1 MPRTNLTLL
10 DGSTN
15 FKISTLAEHG
25 RTDSHKCATEAKKTK
40 NKTKQKEQATIAG
53 KLVPVRKITLEV
65 PNDSAISSGL
75 KKMGVKEKEA
85 LTKLHDVAY
94 YITLKG
100 GPFADFKDRIDL
112 GKLHGV
118 KFQSGA

>member
-25 RTDSHKCATEAKKTK
+25 RTDSHKCATEAKKKTK
-40 NKTKQKEQATIAG
+40 KKQKEQATIAG
-53 KLVPVRKITLEV
+53 KLIPMRKITLEV

-94 YITLKG
+94 YIALKG
-100 GPFADFKDRIDL
+100 EPFADFKDRIDL

>member
-40 NKTKQKEQATIAG
+40 KKQKEQATIVG
-53 KLVPVRKITLEV
+53 KLIPMRKITLEV

-112 GKLHGV
+112 GKLHEV

>member
-1 MPRTNLTLL
+1 MEAQTSKYRHLQNTEEQTV
-10 DGSTN
+10 
-15 FKISTLAEHG
+15 ISVQQ
-25 RTDSHKCATEAKKTK
+25 RQKKTK

-53 KLVPVRKITLEV
+53 KLIPVRKITLEV

-112 GKLHGV
+112 GKLHGM

>member
-1 MPRTNLTLL
+1 MPLTNLTLL

-15 FKISTLAEHG
+15 FKMSTLAEHR
-25 RTDSHKCATEAKKTK
+25 RTDSHKCTTETKKK
-40 NKTKQKEQATIAG
+40 KRKEQATIAG
-53 KLVPVRKITLEV
+53 ELEV

-94 YITLKG
+94 YIALKG
-100 GPFADFKDRIDL
+100 GPFADFKDPMDL

>member
-1 MPRTNLTLL
+1 MEAQTSKYRHLQNTEEQTV
-10 DGSTN
+10 
-15 FKISTLAEHG
+15 ISVQQ
-25 RTDSHKCATEAKKTK
+25 RQKKQK
-40 NKTKQKEQATIAG
+40 KKQKEQATIVG
-53 KLVPVRKITLEV
+53 KLIPMRKITLEV

-112 GKLHGV
+112 GKLHEV